1 MTRSS
6 QRESRR
12 RQRRVYVVCVFRVF
26 SDKTEASVTGSCG
39 EMEMRQEDKVGQV
52 VKGLTTIPRSWA
64 SSWGQ

>member
-1 MTRSS
+1 M
-6 QRESRR
+6 
-12 RQRRVYVVCVFRVF
+12 VCVFRVF